1 MRLKIDLYRRLARV
15 ATEQELDDLAAELID
30 RFGPHPPTVQRL
42 LRRMRLRLL
51 AQQWQVDSIHLEDG
65 YAVLTYLNRPRIE
78 ELAAL
83 RKKRLRIVDERSAY
97 VPLPKTEL
105 EPDGLVELLESM
117 LLPS

>member
-1 MRLKIDLYRRLARV
+1 MTRRRGWPAGDSLS
-15 ATEQELDDLAAELID
+15 DLAELTD

-83 RKKRLRIVDERSAY
+83 RKKRLRIVDERSA
-97 VPLPKTEL
+97 LRAASQ
-105 EPDGLVELLESM
+105 DGTGAGWAD
-117 LLPS
+117 